1 MKLFTTILMMLIG
14 VATAKTYAQATNDPA
29 AKKILDDVSA
39 KFKTFKTVK
48 STFTF
53 KTESAAGKTLSSK
66 TGTVLI
72 KGSKYKVTIV
82 GQEIFC
88 DGVNVWTYDKSSNE
102 VVITKFD
109 NSGSS
114 LTPQKMF
121 TNFYD
126 KDFLYKLNGEKKVGA
141 KTVQE
146 IELTPTDKSKTY
158 HKVYLSVDKTA
169 KTIVDTKVLEKDGK
183 KYSITVNSF
192 TPNTAVDDKQFVFDQ
207 KKYPGVEVI
216 DNR

>member
-1 MKLFTTILMMLIG
+1 MLLIG

-39 KFKTFKTVK
+39 KFKTYKTVK

-53 KTESAAGKTLSSK
+53 KTESAAGKTLSTK
-66 TGTVLI
+66 TGTVLL
-72 KGSKYKVTIV
+72 KGNKYKVTII

-88 DGVNVWTYDKSSNE
+88 DGANVWTYDKSANE

-109 NSGSS
+109 NNSSS

-126 KDFLYKLNGEKKVGA
+126 KDFLYKMNGEKKVGT
-141 KTVQE
+141 KTIQE
-146 IELTPTDKSKTY
+146 IELTPTDKSKAY
-158 HKVYLSVDKTA
+158 HKVYLSVDKAA
-169 KTIVDTKVLEKDGK
+169 KTITNTKVLEKDGK
-183 KYSITVNSF
+183 KYSIVVNTF
-192 TPNTAVDDKQFVFDQ
+192 TPNTSIDDKQFVFDE